1 MLSMLEPEQ
10 YPQNFYEMVELV
22 LAGQKDAA
30 GIIWDGTMQRM
41 TEDVAADPSTFC
53 PGKND

>member
-1 MLSMLEPEQ
+1 MTETSCFPES
-10 YPQNFYEMVELV
+10 FDEVVELV

-41 TEDVAADPSTFC
+41 AEDVAADPSTFC

>member
-1 MLSMLEPEQ
+1 MLEPEQ
-10 YPQNFYEMVELV
+10 YPQNFDEMVELV

-41 TEDVAADPSTFC
+41 AEDVAADPSTFC